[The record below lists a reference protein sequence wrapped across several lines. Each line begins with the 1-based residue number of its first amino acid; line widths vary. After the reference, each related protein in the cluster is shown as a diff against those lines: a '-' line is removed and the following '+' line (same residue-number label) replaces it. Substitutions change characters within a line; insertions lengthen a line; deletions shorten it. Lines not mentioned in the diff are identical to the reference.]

1 MSDSHKAHPNR
12 RQVLSHSAVL
22 CATASA
28 AMAAPWALA
37 QPASEAAAE
46 AAAPALPPLGDRLQ
60 VPAID
65 LIGGGRF
72 DPIERAP
79 KPLLIYWW
87 ASTCPFCALQSPH
100 MQTLWREQGSHFD
113 FLGLSIDRTAQAAQQ
128 YLQSRGYSF
137 PSAWANREWRAQFPK
152 PRGLPITLVL
162 DRQGV
167 VVAAERGQMFPE
179 DVADLKRFLA

>member
-1 MSDSHKAHPNR
+1 MSVLIHPNR
-12 RQVLSHSAVL
+12 RQVLGQAAAVCTAASAVWV
-22 CATASA
+22 
-28 AMAAPWALA
+28 APLALA

-46 AAAPALPPLGDRLQ
+46 AAAPPLPNLGDRLQ

-72 DPIERAP
+72 HPAQRSP

-100 MQTLWREQGSHFD
+100 MQTLWREHGGRFD

-128 YLQSRGYSF
+128 YLLSRGYSF
-137 PSAWANREWRAQFPK
+137 PSGWASREWRTQFPK

-162 DRQGV
+162 DRQGS

-179 DVADLKRFLA
+179 DVAELKRFFV

>member
-1 MSDSHKAHPNR
+1 MPISMPPNR
-12 RQVLSHSAVL
+12 RHILTQAAAV
-22 CATASA
+22 CAAWS
-28 AMAAPWALA
+28 APWAMA

-46 AAAPALPPLGDRLQ
+46 AAAPPLPNLGERLV
-60 VPAID
+60 VPPID
-65 LIGGGRF
+65 LLGGARF
-72 DPIERAP
+72 DPSQRAA

-100 MQTLWREQGSHFD
+100 MQALWREQGHRFD
-113 FLGLSIDRTAQAAQQ
+113 FLGLSIDRTPGAAQQ

-137 PSAWANREWRAQFPK
+137 PTAWASREWRAQFPK

-179 DVADLKRFLA
+179 DVAELKRWFV

>member
-1 MSDSHKAHPNR
+1 MSDPVQAYLNR
-12 RQVLSHSAVL
+12 RQVLSRSAALGV
-22 CATASA
+22 AASA
-28 AMAAPWALA
+28 AFEAPWALA

-46 AAAPALPPLGDRLQ
+46 AAAPPLPSLGRKLQ

-72 DPIERAP
+72 EPAQRAP

-100 MQTLWREQGSHFD
+100 MQTLWREHAARFD

-137 PSAWANREWRAQFPK
+137 PSGWASREWRAQFPK

-162 DRQGV
+162 DRQGA

-179 DVADLKRFLA
+179 DVADLKRFFV

>member
-1 MSDSHKAHPNR
+1 MSTFDHSSR
-12 RQVLSHSAVL
+12 RQVLIR
-22 CATASA
+22 A
-28 AMAAPWALA
+28 AALAAGTVGTVPWAVA

-46 AAAPALPPLGDRLQ
+46 SAAPSMPNLGDKLQ

-72 DPIERAP
+72 DPSQRAG

-100 MQTLWREQGSHFD
+100 MQTLWREHADRFD

-128 YLQSRGYSF
+128 YLQSRGYTF
-137 PSAWANREWRAQFPK
+137 PSGWASRPWRAQFPK

-162 DRQGV
+162 DKQGMV
-167 VVAAERGQMFPE
+167 LAAERGQMFPE
-179 DVADLKRFLA
+179 DVSDLKRFFV

>member
-1 MSDSHKAHPNR
+1 MSDCPYTLNR
-12 RQVLSHSAVL
+12 RHILGQAVVGCLALS
-22 CATASA
+22 T
-28 AMAAPWALA
+28 PWAFG

-46 AAAPALPPLGDRLQ
+46 AAAPPLPALGERLQ

-65 LIGGGRF
+65 LLDGGRYE
-72 DPIERAP
+72 PTARAN
-79 KPLLIYWW
+79 KPLLVYWW

-100 MQTLWREQGSHFD
+100 MQTLWREYGERFD
-113 FLGLSIDRTAQAAQQ
+113 FLGLSIDRTPQAAQR

-137 PSAWANREWRAQFPK
+137 PSGWASREWRAQFPK

-162 DRQGV
+162 DSSGS

-179 DVADLKRFLA
+179 DVAELKRFFV